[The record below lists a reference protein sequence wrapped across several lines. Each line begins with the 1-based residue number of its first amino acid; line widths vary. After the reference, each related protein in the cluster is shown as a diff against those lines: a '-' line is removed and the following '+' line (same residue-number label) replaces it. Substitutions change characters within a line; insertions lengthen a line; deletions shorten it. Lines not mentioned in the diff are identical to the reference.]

1 VSGFLH
7 LGALIP
13 AAVGVGTLVGMRRD
27 AGRPELLAAVLMLAG
42 MTDAMTVSLVPP
54 VVWFV
59 ALIAAG
65 LALAAGRRVS
75 PVATAR
81 PGTMLSTHL
90 ALGVIATAALILL
103 MPSMPAMPSPAA
115 TLLTPSHGH
124 GASSTMPQLLGAGL
138 ALGTVALA
146 VVALRAERSWVHR
159 LHHATMAVS
168 TVAMCAIVAT

>member
-1 VSGFLH
+1 MSGLLH
-7 LGALIP
+7 LAALVP
-13 AAVGVGTLVGMRRD
+13 AAIGVGALVGMRRD
-27 AGRPELLAAVLMLAG
+27 AGRAELLAAALMLVG
-42 MTDAMTVSLVPP
+42 MTDVMTVSLVPP
-54 VVWFV
+54 VVWFA

-90 ALGVIATAALILL
+90 ALGVISTAALILL
-103 MPSMPAMPSPAA
+103 MPAMPSSAPA
-115 TLLTPSHGH
+115 LLVSSHEH
-124 GASSTMPQLLGAGL
+124 GASSTMPQLVGAGL

-146 VVALRAERSWVHR
+146 VVALRAERSWIHR
-159 LHHATMAVS
+159 LHHATMAAS